1 MILFPA
7 IDLKNGLAVRLQQ
20 GDMARATVFNDDP
33 AAQAKIFAQQ
43 GFEYLHIVDLD
54 GAFAGKPMNAAA
66 VERILGA
73 VKIPVQLGG
82 GIRDRATIEA
92 WLGKGVT
99 RVIIG
104 TAAVRDPA
112 LVKEA
117 ARACPGRVAVGLDA
131 RDGKVAVEGWAETST
146 LSALEI
152 AQRFEDAG
160 VAAIIYTDVA
170 RDGMLKGLN
179 LDATIALAEK
189 ISIPVIASGGLA
201 SIADVRALLSR
212 AQKLEGAIA
221 GRALY
226 DGRLDAA
233 KRARLAHDQRGS
245 AGSRAVAHS
254 TRHARIELGCTL
266 RPSSAAFMGSDRR
279 RSRHVSWLF
288 GFATTLRDL
297 ACVSS
302 SGGAGGV
309 GRMFKVRVI
318 PCLDV
323 KDGRVVKGVNFVNL
337 RDAGDPVA
345 AAIAYDEA
353 GADELTFLDITA
365 SHENRGIM
373 LDVVRRTAEACFM
386 PLTVGGGVR
395 TIEDIRVLLASG
407 ADKVSINTAAVTRRE
422 FVKEAA
428 EKFGDQCIVVA
439 VDAKNVA
446 KPGEPPRWEIFTHGG
461 RNPTGIDA
469 VAYAREVVALGA
481 GEILLTSMDRDGTR
495 QGFDIALTRAVS
507 DAVTVPVIASGGV
520 GNLDHL
526 VAGISEG
533 HASAVLAAS
542 IFHFGEHSVREA
554 KDFMARAG
562 LPMRLDP

>member
-1 MILFPA
+1 M
-7 IDLKNGLAVRLQQ
+7 
-20 GDMARATVFNDDP
+20 
-33 AAQAKIFAQQ
+33 
-43 GFEYLHIVDLD
+43 
-54 GAFAGKPMNAAA
+54 
-66 VERILGA
+66 
-73 VKIPVQLGG
+73 KIPVQLGG

-92 WLGKGVT
+92 WLGKGVA

-117 ARACPGRVAVGLDA
+117 ARAYPGRVAVGLDA
-131 RDGKVAVEGWAETST
+131 RDGKVAVEGWAETSE
-146 LSALEI
+146 LSALDI
-152 AQRFEDAG
+152 ARRFEDAG

-179 LDATIALAEK
+179 LDATIALADQV
-189 ISIPVIASGGLA
+189 SIPVIASGGLA
-201 SIADVRALLSR
+201 SLDDVRALLEPR
-212 AQKLEGAIA
+212 AQKLQAPSP
-221 GRALY
+221 
-226 DGRLDAA
+226 AA
-233 KRARLAHDQRGS
+233 RS
-245 AGSRAVAHS
+245 MTAGSM
-254 TRHARIELGCTL
+254 
-266 RPSSAAFMGSDRR
+266 PRR
-279 RSRHVSWLF
+279 RLHCCAAR
-288 GFATTLRDL
+288 
-297 ACVSS
+297 
-302 SGGAGGV
+302 
-309 GRMFKVRVI
+309 GRRPDMFKVRVI

-395 TIEDIRVLLASG
+395 TIEDIRALLASG
-407 ADKVSINTAAVTRRE
+407 ADKVSINTAAVARRE

-439 VDAKNVA
+439 IDAKKVSLPA
-446 KPGEPPRWEIFTHGG
+446 EPERWEIFTHGG

-469 VAYAREVVALGA
+469 VGYAREVAALGA

-495 QGFDIALTRAVS
+495 QGFDIALTRAVA
-507 DAVTVPVIASGGV
+507 DAVSVPVIASGGV

-526 VAGISEG
+526 VAGIRDG

-542 IFHFGEHSVREA
+542 IFHFGEYSVRQA
-554 KDFMARAG
+554 KDYMARAG